1 MQEVI
6 IYRNPAEAAFW
17 ADPIASLGFIGM
29 VIGALIFGFG
39 TYAIAHDLLTHLKRR
54 LTKEQPR
61 LNRFYST
68 RRSWVDTVAALIGAA
83 VAIGSL
89 YVFIHLAV

>member
-17 ADPIASLGFIGM
+17 ADPIAGLGFIGM

-39 TYAIAHDLLTHLKRR
+39 AYAISHDLLTRLKRR
-54 LTKEQPR
+54 WTKEQPKF
-61 LNRFYST
+61 NRFYSN
-68 RRSWVDTVAALIGAA
+68 RKSWVDTVAALIGVA

-89 YVFIHLAV
+89 CLFIQLAV